1 MNNCTISVYLAYG
14 MAVYVIASIYYIV
27 TTRFVGTPFR
37 DSLTAKQ
44 LVIKNKSAG
53 VRRNIFYQGLAGASV
68 GLAIF
73 KPFHTCS

>member
-14 MAVYVIASIYYIV
+14 MAAYVIASIYYMV

-44 LVIKNKSAG
+44 IIIKKNQQVLEEIYFIKELL
-53 VRRNIFYQGLAGASV
+53 RQL
-68 GLAIF
+68 
-73 KPFHTCS
+73 

>member
-14 MAVYVIASIYYIV
+14 MAAYVIASIYYMV

-44 LVIKNKSAG
+44 IIIKKTKSVESTEADTPAANDETNKIIESP
-53 VRRNIFYQGLAGASV
+53 AS
-68 GLAIF
+68 
-73 KPFHTCS
+73 K

>member
-14 MAVYVIASIYYIV
+14 MAAYVIASIYYLI
-27 TTRFVGTPFR
+27 TTMYVGTPFK

-44 LVIKNKSAG
+44 MAIKTKSAG
-53 VRRNIFYQGLAGASV
+53 VRRNIFYQGIAAAIV

-73 KPFHTCS
+73 KPFHKCA

>member
-14 MAVYVIASIYYIV
+14 MAAYVIASIYYMV

-44 LVIKNKSAG
+44 IIIKLNLF
-53 VRRNIFYQGLAGASV
+53 RIFYKSSASY
-68 GLAIF
+68 GGY
-73 KPFHTCS
+73 

>member
-14 MAVYVIASIYYIV
+14 MAAYVIASIYYMV

-44 LVIKNKSAG
+44 IIIKKKSAG
-53 VRRNIFYQGLAGASV
+53 VRRNIFYQGIV
-68 GLAIF
+68 GSAVILF
-73 KPFHTCS
+73 FYKPFAKCI